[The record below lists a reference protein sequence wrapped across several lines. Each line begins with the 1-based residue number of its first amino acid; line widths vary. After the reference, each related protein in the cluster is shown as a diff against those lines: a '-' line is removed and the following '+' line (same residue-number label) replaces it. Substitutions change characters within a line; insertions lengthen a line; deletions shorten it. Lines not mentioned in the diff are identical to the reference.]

1 MTKKNFTRRIT
12 SMVCAAVLSAGLAIS
27 SLPAGA
33 LAVHAEENTQ
43 VQEVTAETG
52 TAGTDNAGVESAE
65 PQPSAA
71 PEANAEETA
80 PVEAEPAAETAPAD
94 QEVAAEPAAETAP
107 SDQEVAAEPVTD
119 TAPVVAEEAS
129 VTPAADTAPAT
140 ETETTAEVET
150 AAETEQQAAASRPVT
165 AETPADDVVASAPVA
180 TEAPEIEVSADKA
193 ADAALSEAAP
203 EEAVESEALAENA
216 EAAAEAQTPGEPTAL
231 TELATK
237 AEAVAAK
244 EQADETQGNSAAD
257 EAATS
262 KDSASEKA
270 AEESVSENNT
280 ADMEDSTLAAEAG
293 STDTEEMASE
303 EDAAENSTDT
313 EEEASPALALR
324 MLAVSADAAAG
335 TLEENVDSGSQGSG
349 ETVKIDY
356 DENTTLHSVKVNG
369 QDMVVFCMNND
380 LNWPHDTPTFRA
392 PANYKQVGTGL
403 TEEQENQLTKLLYAG
418 YPYNGFSLFQIVD
431 QSESLNEDDFDKF
444 LVPPAWIRSDFPD
457 LGETQ
462 FTYKNVADG
471 EENATKI
478 KNFVIA
484 AGNYFSN
491 GHTSS
496 GHSYAQI
503 TATSFWRAA
512 SVIVNNGYEKAIEA
526 YNNIYGG
533 SKGKVT
539 KEKAYNNTSNAVWY
553 LMKQFNIENN
563 TKTSAPQNDSLA
575 EQLYNTATSGTANVL
590 TAAPTSDQ
598 INVTGDNKFVYDAT
612 TKLWKTGTLTL
623 AAPVM
628 HDFALSLP
636 AGITTETGS
645 TVIRTGESFVLMTN
659 VKPADNSTALIS
671 ADLSWIDGGLKR
683 YTPAN
688 NEKAPDG
695 KGFQDMIGVLIKST
709 PVTSSFSLTY
719 EEPKKPDEKPSDKP
733 EDNTEGKPDDKLEE
747 KPEQKPEDNSGSNN
761 KDTNKSDASE
771 DAKDPSTTEKPA
783 AEDNNPGTS
792 DNTTDNH
799 SEPTDPVT
807 NNTHSSDP
815 VVTRTTVTSTPTA
828 TNTTA
833 AEPAVINA
841 AAVSAPVVTDYTTA
855 TAPQIVSTPV
865 SNGETIVTGDESQM
879 GLYLAL
885 FAAAAAGL
893 AVWFAGKHKK
903 NFR

>member
-1 MTKKNFTRRIT
+1 MISWINCVILLQLFKNISFAVIIWTKGATFYPMTKKNFTRRIT

-71 PEANAEETA
+71 PEASAEETA

-150 AAETEQQAAASRPVT
+150 ATEAEQQAAVSLPAPD
-165 AETPADDVVASAPVA
+165 ETPADDVVASAPVA

-193 ADAALSEAAP
+193 AGAALSEAAP
-203 EEAVESEALAENA
+203 EETVESEALAENT

-244 EQADETQGNSAAD
+244 EQAGETQETAAVD

-262 KDSASEKA
+262 EDSASEKT

-293 STDTEEMASE
+293 STEETVSE
-303 EDAAENSTDT
+303 EDAAENSTDA

-335 TLEENVDSGSQGSG
+335 TLEKKVDSGSQGSG

-380 LNWPHDTPTFRA
+380 LNWPHDTSTFRA

-431 QSESLNEDDFDKF
+431 QSESLNEDDFDKL

-512 SVIVNNGYEKAIEA
+512 SVIVNN
-526 YNNIYGG
+526 
-533 SKGKVT
+533 
-539 KEKAYNNTSNAVWY
+539 
-553 LMKQFNIENN
+553 
-563 TKTSAPQNDSLA
+563 
-575 EQLYNTATSGTANVL
+575 
-590 TAAPTSDQ
+590 
-598 INVTGDNKFVYDAT
+598 
-612 TKLWKTGTLTL
+612 
-623 AAPVM
+623 
-628 HDFALSLP
+628 
-636 AGITTETGS
+636 
-645 TVIRTGESFVLMTN
+645 
-659 VKPADNSTALIS
+659 
-671 ADLSWIDGGLKR
+671 
-683 YTPAN
+683 
-688 NEKAPDG
+688 
-695 KGFQDMIGVLIKST
+695 
-709 PVTSSFSLTY
+709 
-719 EEPKKPDEKPSDKP
+719 
-733 EDNTEGKPDDKLEE
+733 
-747 KPEQKPEDNSGSNN
+747 
-761 KDTNKSDASE
+761 
-771 DAKDPSTTEKPA
+771 
-783 AEDNNPGTS
+783 
-792 DNTTDNH
+792 
-799 SEPTDPVT
+799 
-807 NNTHSSDP
+807 
-815 VVTRTTVTSTPTA
+815 
-828 TNTTA
+828 
-833 AEPAVINA
+833 
-841 AAVSAPVVTDYTTA
+841 
-855 TAPQIVSTPV
+855 
-865 SNGETIVTGDESQM
+865 
-879 GLYLAL
+879 
-885 FAAAAAGL
+885 
-893 AVWFAGKHKK
+893 
-903 NFR
+903 

>member
-1 MTKKNFTRRIT
+1 MTKKNFIRRIT

-52 TAGTDNAGVESAE
+52 TAETDNASAESVESH
-65 PQPSAA
+65 PAA
-71 PEANAEETA
+71 AQEASEANA
-80 PVEAEPAAETAPAD
+80 AELAAETAQVD
-94 QEVAAEPAAETAP
+94 QEVAAEPAAITAP
-107 SDQEVAAEPVTD
+107 AAGNVAAESVTETASVVVEGTSATPSTD
-119 TAPVVAEEAS
+119 TAS
-129 VTPAADTAPAT
+129 AA
-140 ETETTAEVET
+140 ETETTADMET
-150 AAETEQQAAASRPVT
+150 ATETEQQAADSRPVT

-203 EEAVESEALAENA
+203 EEAVESEALAENT
-216 EAAAEAQTPGEPTAL
+216 EAAGEAQTPGEPTAL

-244 EQADETQGNSAAD
+244 EQAGESQETAAAD
-257 EAATS
+257 EEATS

-270 AEESVSENNT
+270 AEESVSETNT
-280 ADMEDSTLAAEAG
+280 ADMGNSTPAAEAG
-293 STDTEEMASE
+293 STEETVSE
-303 EDAAENSTDT
+303 EDAAENSTDA

-335 TLEENVDSGSQGSG
+335 TLEKKVDSGSQGSG

-380 LNWPHDTPTFRA
+380 LNWPHDTSTFRA

-431 QSESLNEDDFDKF
+431 QSESLNEDDFDKL

-512 SVIVNNGYEKAIEA
+512 SVIVNN
-526 YNNIYGG
+526 
-533 SKGKVT
+533 
-539 KEKAYNNTSNAVWY
+539 
-553 LMKQFNIENN
+553 
-563 TKTSAPQNDSLA
+563 
-575 EQLYNTATSGTANVL
+575 
-590 TAAPTSDQ
+590 
-598 INVTGDNKFVYDAT
+598 
-612 TKLWKTGTLTL
+612 
-623 AAPVM
+623 
-628 HDFALSLP
+628 
-636 AGITTETGS
+636 
-645 TVIRTGESFVLMTN
+645 
-659 VKPADNSTALIS
+659 
-671 ADLSWIDGGLKR
+671 
-683 YTPAN
+683 
-688 NEKAPDG
+688 
-695 KGFQDMIGVLIKST
+695 
-709 PVTSSFSLTY
+709 
-719 EEPKKPDEKPSDKP
+719 
-733 EDNTEGKPDDKLEE
+733 
-747 KPEQKPEDNSGSNN
+747 
-761 KDTNKSDASE
+761 
-771 DAKDPSTTEKPA
+771 
-783 AEDNNPGTS
+783 
-792 DNTTDNH
+792 
-799 SEPTDPVT
+799 
-807 NNTHSSDP
+807 
-815 VVTRTTVTSTPTA
+815 
-828 TNTTA
+828 
-833 AEPAVINA
+833 
-841 AAVSAPVVTDYTTA
+841 
-855 TAPQIVSTPV
+855 
-865 SNGETIVTGDESQM
+865 
-879 GLYLAL
+879 
-885 FAAAAAGL
+885 
-893 AVWFAGKHKK
+893 
-903 NFR
+903 

>member
-71 PEANAEETA
+71 PEASAEETA

-150 AAETEQQAAASRPVT
+150 ATEAEQQAAVSLPAPD
-165 AETPADDVVASAPVA
+165 EMPADDVVTSAPVA
-180 TEAPEIEVSADKA
+180 TEALEIEVSADKA
-193 ADAALSEAAP
+193 ADAALSEATP
-203 EEAVESEALAENA
+203 EEGVGSEALAENA

-244 EQADETQGNSAAD
+244 EQAGETQGNSAAD
-257 EAATS
+257 EEATS
-262 KDSASEKA
+262 EGSVSEKA

-280 ADMEDSTLAAEAG
+280 ADMEDSTQAAEAG
-293 STDTEEMASE
+293 STEETVTE
-303 EDAAENSTDT
+303 EDAVENSTDT
-313 EEEASPALALR
+313 EEQASPALALR

-335 TLEENVDSGSQGSG
+335 TLEENGTADEKKVTINYDDSTS
-349 ETVKIDY
+349 I
-356 DENTTLHSVKVNG
+356 HSVDVNG
-369 QDMVVFCMNND
+369 ERMIVFCMNKD
-380 LNWPHDTPTFRA
+380 LHWPHNTPSFNA
-392 PANYKQVGTGL
+392 PYQDYRLVETQLDPKQ
-403 TEEQENQLTKLLYAG
+403 EEQLATLIYAG
-418 YPYNGFSLFQIVD
+418 YPYNGLSLFQIVK
-431 QSESLNEDDFDKF
+431 QAEPLTEDDFDKL

-462 FTYKNVADG
+462 FTYKNVAPG
-471 EENATKI
+471 SENAI
-478 KNFVIA
+478 KLDDFLDD
-484 AGNYFSN
+484 AGKYLNDKK
-491 GHTSS
+491 TPS
-496 GHSYAQI
+496 GRSYSEIQ
-503 TATSFWRAA
+503 ATTFWRAA
-512 SVIVNNGYEKAIEA
+512 SAIKNFGYQVALNA
-526 YNNIYGG
+526 YSNIYG
-533 SKGKVT
+533 KDIVNVT
-539 KEKAYNNTSNAVWY
+539 ESQAYDQTNDAVWY
-553 LMKQFNIENN
+553 LMKTYGIRDNKNSSVPWNN
-563 TKTSAPQNDSLA
+563 SLE
-575 EQLYNTATSGTANVL
+575 EQLYNTAVSGNTQVL
-590 TAAPTSDQ
+590 RAAPTEKE
-598 INVTGDNKFVYDAT
+598 IKVTGGNQFVYNDAT
-612 TKLWKTGTLTL
+612 KVWETGTLTL
-623 AAPVM
+623 TAPVQ
-628 HDFALSLP
+628 HDFILSLP

-645 TVIRTGESFVLMTN
+645 TVIKTGESFVLKTN
-659 VKPADNSTALIS
+659 VKPAKNSTATIS

-683 YTPAN
+683 YTPAG
-688 NEKAPDG
+688 KAVASDG
-695 KGFQDMIGVLIKST
+695 KGFQDMIGVIIKST
-709 PVTSSFSLTY
+709 TVASSFSLTY
-719 EEPKKPDEKPSDKP
+719 EEPKKPDEKPNDKP
-733 EDNTEGKPDDKLEE
+733 EDNTEGKPDDKPEE
-747 KPEQKPEDNSGSNN
+747 KPEQKPEDNSGSNDE
-761 KDTNKSDASE
+761 DTNKSDASE
-771 DAKDPSTTEKPA
+771 DAKDPSTPEKPA

-807 NNTHSSDP
+807 NNTTESSDP
-815 VVTRTTVTSTPTA
+815 VVTRTTVGSTPTA
-828 TNTTA
+828 TNTTTA
-833 AEPAVINA
+833 AEPAVISA
-841 AAVSAPVVTDYTTA
+841 AAVSAPVVTDTTTA

-865 SNGETIVTGDESQM
+865 SNGEPIVTGDESQM
-879 GLYLAL
+879 GLYLTL

>member
-1 MTKKNFTRRIT
+1 
-12 SMVCAAVLSAGLAIS
+12 MVCAAVLSAGLAIS

-52 TAGTDNAGVESAE
+52 TAGTDNAGEESAE

-71 PEANAEETA
+71 PEANAAENA
-80 PVEAEPAAETAPAD
+80 PVEAEPAAKTAPAD
-94 QEVAAEPAAETAP
+94 QEVEAEPAVETAP
-107 SDQEVAAEPVTD
+107 ADQAVAAEPVTE
-119 TAPVVAEEAS
+119 TAPVVVEGAS
-129 VTPAADTAPAT
+129 ATPSTDTAFAA
-140 ETETTAEVET
+140 ETGTTAEVET
-150 AAETEQQAAASRPVT
+150 AAETEQQAAASLP
-165 AETPADDVVASAPVA
+165 APDEMPADDVVASAPVA
-180 TEAPEIEVSADKA
+180 TEALEIEVSADKA

-203 EEAVESEALAENA
+203 EEGVGSEALAENA

-244 EQADETQGNSAAD
+244 EQAGETQGNSAAD

-280 ADMEDSTLAAEAG
+280 ADMEDSTPAAEAG
-293 STDTEEMASE
+293 STEETVSE

-324 MLAVSADAAAG
+324 MFAVSADAAAG
-335 TLEENVDSGSQGSG
+335 ALEENVDSSSQGSG
-349 ETVKIDY
+349 ETVKIRF
-356 DENTTLHSVKVNG
+356 DEIVHSVKING
-369 QDMVVFCMNND
+369 QDMVVFCMNSD
-380 LNWPHDTPTFRA
+380 LHWPHDTPTFQA
-392 PANYKQVGTGL
+392 PANYKPVDTGL
-403 TEEQENQLTKLLYAG
+403 TDEQENQLTTLLYAG

-431 QSESLNEDDFDKF
+431 QSEPLSEDDFDKL

-462 FTYKNVADG
+462 FTYKNVAPNK
-471 EENATKI
+471 ENANKLDDFLANAYTYY
-478 KNFVIA
+478 KNGVTA
-484 AGNYFSN
+484 S
-491 GHTSS
+491 GHT
-496 GHSYAQI
+496 HDDI
-503 TATSFWRAA
+503 IATTFWRAA
-512 SVIVNNGYEKAIEA
+512 SVIKNYG
-526 YNNIYGG
+526 YNNALNAYKHVFGN
-533 SKGKVT
+533 SKDMVT
-539 KEKAYNNTSNAVWY
+539 KDQAYDNTRDAVWY
-553 LMKQFNIENN
+553 LMKEFGVPKNN
-563 TKTSAPQNDSLA
+563 NSHVPGSDTLA
-575 EQLYNTATSGTANVL
+575 EQLYNTAISGNANVL
-590 TAAPTSDQ
+590 KAAPTSDQ

-733 EDNTEGKPDDKLEE
+733 EDNTEGKPDDKPEE